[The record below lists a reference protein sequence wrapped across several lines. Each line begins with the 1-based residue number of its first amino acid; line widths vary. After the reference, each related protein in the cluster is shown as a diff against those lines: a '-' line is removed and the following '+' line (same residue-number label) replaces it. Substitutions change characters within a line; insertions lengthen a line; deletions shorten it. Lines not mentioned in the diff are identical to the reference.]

1 MIEPDYHGLSI
12 QRQCELLGKSRSWY
26 YYCKE
31 IDVDRLIE
39 ENRDKR
45 MILEVYNDIPQ
56 YGYRKISL
64 EAEERGYKIS
74 GKRTYRLMREMGV
87 QAIYP
92 KPRLSI
98 PSKEHRKYPYLLRGL
113 EIKQP
118 DQVWS
123 TDISYI
129 KLPGGNVYL
138 VAILDIYSRKI
149 LSWNI
154 SNTID
159 VNFCI
164 YALKKAMLQYGK
176 PEIFNSDQG
185 SQFTSDL
192 FIQTLESKLV
202 RISMDG
208 KGRVFDNIFIERF
221 WRTVKY
227 ENIYLYNYET
237 IRELREGLIKYID
250 FYNTRRFHQSLDYNR
265 PDEIYFGK
273 VTFKKKLKIVS

>member
-1 MIEPDYHGLSI
+1 MIEPNYKGLSI
-12 QRQCELLGKSRSWY
+12 QKQCELLGKSRSWY
-26 YYCKE
+26 YYCRE
-31 IDVDRLIE
+31 VDINRLVE
-39 ENRDKR
+39 ENSDKR
-45 MILEVYNDIPQ
+45 IISAILNDIPQ
-56 YGYRKISL
+56 YGYRKVSL
-64 EAEERGYKIS
+64 EAEKRGYNIS
-74 GKRTYRLMREMGV
+74 EKRTYRLMREMGI

-98 PSKEHRKYPYLLRGL
+98 STKEHRKYPYLLRGL
-113 EIKQP
+113 EIKRP
-118 DQVWS
+118 NQVWA

-138 VAILDIYSRKI
+138 VAILDIYSRKV

-164 YALKKAMLQYGK
+164 YALKKAMRRYGK

-185 SQFTSDL
+185 SQFTSDQ
-192 FIQTLESKLV
+192 FIQILEAESV

-208 KGRVFDNIFIERF
+208 KGRVFDNIFIERL

-227 ENIYLYNYET
+227 ENIYLWNYET
-237 IRELREGLIKYID
+237 IRELREGLIKYFH
-250 FYNTRRFHQSLDYNR
+250 FYNTKRFHQSLDYNR
-265 PDEIYFGK
+265 PDDIYFEK
-273 VTFKKKLKIVS
+273 IALKNNLRIVS